1 VHDIL
6 AALTESIKTNKKG
19 VSGDLPLVV
28 GFAFVVKVGVLELR
42 TNIESKRKFLM
53 SINGFLIL
61 DGFKNFWSINSASA
75 LFDDCIANL
84 ADKNYEACGCVVVL
98 RVVPDQ
104 EDGMH
109 DWNERLGD
117 VVKFFGGV

>member
-6 AALTESIKTNKKG
+6 AAFTESIKTNKKG

-42 TNIESKRKFLM
+42 ANIESKRKFLM

-84 ADKNYEACGCVVVL
+84 ADKNYETCGCVVVL

-109 DWNERLGD
+109 DWNERLSD
-117 VVKFFGGV
+117 VVEFFGGV